1 MDSAHRARVGNSPA
15 EDGTFRPARWVS
27 RTAELGRAVER
38 RTGRPMVLLD
48 ESDVRERVA
57 RRVGRA
63 VDGDDPG
70 LRILLADAARA
81 GLTPV
86 GRAWLR
92 DQLVRR
98 GATAELIADEVRR
111 RPQILRTTLRTPIV
125 VVGLPRTGTTL
136 LQAVLG
142 CDPEALVLPFWQLR
156 QPYPVPAAG
165 LRRPVRIAQAALLAW
180 AARSMAPTLP
190 DIHPVAAL
198 SPEEDVF
205 LLRDSG
211 MLATPVA
218 APTYLHWLQESD
230 PAPDYRRYHRHLQAL
245 LHDRPHRRVV
255 LKSPFHLGRIEA
267 LLAAVP
273 GATVLQ
279 THRDPGVAVA
289 SWCSLA
295 AVLSGASSDRVD
307 LAALGRRWLEF
318 WAVETDRAVTARAA
332 ADPAGIHDV
341 RYESLVADPLAEVE
355 RLYGRIGRELRDP
368 ARRRMASWLRRHHHG
383 RVSAHRYALADFA
396 LDQAEV
402 DRRFARYLDWA
413 RARALLAPP

>member
-1 MDSAHRARVGNSPA
+1 MESRVGEA
-15 EDGTFRPARWVS
+15 ARDGDFRPARWVS
-27 RTAELGRAVER
+27 RTAELGRLVEKR
-38 RTGRPMVLLD
+38 AGRPLVRLD

-70 LRILLADAARA
+70 LRVLLADAARA

-86 GRAWLR
+86 GRGWLR

-98 GATAELIADEVRR
+98 GVTAELVADEVRR
-111 RPQILRTTLRTPIV
+111 RPEIPRTPLRTPLLV
-125 VVGLPRTGTTL
+125 LGLPRTGTTL
-136 LQAVLG
+136 LHALLG
-142 CDPEALVLPFWQLR
+142 CDPEALVLPFWRLR
-156 QPYPVPAAG
+156 QPYPLPAAG
-165 LRRPVRIAQAALLAW
+165 LHRPVRIAQAALLAG
-180 AARSMAPTLP
+180 AAESMAPALH

-198 SPEEDVF
+198 RPEEDVF

-211 MLATPVA
+211 MLGTPVA
-218 APTYLHWLQESD
+218 APNYLRWLLETD
-230 PAPDYRRYHRHLQAL
+230 PAPDYQRYHRHLQAL
-245 LHDRPHRRVV
+245 LHDRPDRRVV
-255 LKSPFHLGRIEA
+255 LKSPFHLGRIDA

-273 GATVLQ
+273 GMTVVH

-307 LAALGRRWLEF
+307 LAALGRRWLDF
-318 WAVETDRAVTARAA
+318 WAVEADRAVTAR
-332 ADPAGIHDV
+332 DGTDRIHDV

-355 RLYGRIGRELRDP
+355 RLYGRVGLRLRGP
-368 ARRRMASWLRRHHHG
+368 TRRRMTSWLRRHHHG

-396 LDQAEV
+396 LDREQI
-402 DRRFARYLDWA
+402 DRRFGRYLDWA
-413 RARALLAPP
+413 GARGLVEGDRR